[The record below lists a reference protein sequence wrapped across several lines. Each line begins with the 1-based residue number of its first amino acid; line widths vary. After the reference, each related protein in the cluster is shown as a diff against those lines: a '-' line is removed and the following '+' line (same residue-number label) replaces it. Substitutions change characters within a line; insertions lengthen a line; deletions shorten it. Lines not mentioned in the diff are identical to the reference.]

1 MSKRGRVPS
10 PYQRNAAAPGAVA
23 AAALFLAPVL
33 TGAGWGPV
41 VLFLTAIL
49 AMIVGWF
56 AVQAKQ
62 WWWVAVFAL
71 IAVVWNPV
79 FPLSFA
85 GPVWGAAQ
93 PTAAVVFLVAG
104 VTIRVRRS

>member
-1 MSKRGRVPS
+1 MSRRGRVPS
-10 PYQRNAAAPGAVA
+10 PYQRNAFAPGAVA

-49 AMIVGWF
+49 AVIVGWF
-56 AVQAKQ
+56 AVQAKH
-62 WWWVAVFAL
+62 WWWVPVFTL

-79 FPLSFA
+79 LPLSFA

-93 PTAAVVFLVAG
+93 PAAAVVFLVAG